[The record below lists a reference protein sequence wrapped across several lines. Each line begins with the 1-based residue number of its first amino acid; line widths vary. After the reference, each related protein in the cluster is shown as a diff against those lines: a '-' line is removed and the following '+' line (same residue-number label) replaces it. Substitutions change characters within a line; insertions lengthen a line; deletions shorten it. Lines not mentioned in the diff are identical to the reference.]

1 MCALMHAKSNEII
14 ITLHG
19 IEPDLF
25 WASIMSTT
33 HSSPSLT
40 SPLIITFSGHNQIF
54 GLGSTHGI
62 YTVTIS
68 NIQHNISVPLDRGTY
83 LLW

>member
-1 MCALMHAKSNEII
+1 MHEKSNESI

-25 WASIMSTT
+25 WASIMSAT

-40 SPLIITFSGHNQIF
+40 SPPIITSSDHTKIF
-54 GLGSTHGI
+54 DLGSTHGI

-68 NIQHNISVPLDRGTY
+68 NIQHYISVRLDRDTY

>member
-1 MCALMHAKSNEII
+1 MHEKSNDII

-25 WASIMSTT
+25 WASIMSAT

-40 SPLIITFSGHNQIF
+40 SPPIVTFPGHNQIF
-54 GLGSTHGI
+54 DLGSTYGI
-62 YTVTIS
+62 CTVTIS
-68 NIQHNISVPLDRGTY
+68 NIQHYISVRLDRGTC